1 MLVFAQYGFP
11 FEFDM
16 FQFFWVQLTTTNWWN
31 NVSKTIGTVCFR
43 LRSPPAL
50 FKLLHGHY
58 DSFKHEISGK
68 YVQKHRVH
76 QGAKCWQL
84 SVLVGITY
92 QVFQGSSCIIATSLS
107 GVPHEVLSMDYWVPG
122 SSTRSELERFRGK
135 TLFKEI
141 LTTNHETVMAYFTR
155 AIQDTEKIVSMFH
168 FENVFKTHR
177 LLYELGC
184 KLQANPGRIS
194 NAKFQR
200 IPRTRARSG
209 M

>member
-107 GVPHEVLSMDYWVPG
+107 GVPHDVLSMDYWVPG

-155 AIQDTEKIVSMFH
+155 AIQDTEKNSFYVSLWKRF
-168 FENVFKTHR
+168 
-177 LLYELGC
+177 
-184 KLQANPGRIS
+184 
-194 NAKFQR
+194 
-200 IPRTRARSG
+200 
-209 M
+209 